1 MSRLTSFFLLA
12 ICLGAAH
19 ANEEIARRVQGN
31 WLITTP
37 ENLRTWVLEVKK
49 HKQDQP
55 GRVEF
60 YGYYGPTGERFPTAL
75 DVVYS
80 TDVPVPT
87 FTASIGGTR
96 IEAKQEAE
104 NLFSGSIITSRGSYP
119 VRLERLGEDEI
130 GKRRLNIPPLHKGA
144 KLEFIYLSTND
155 CPYCAQWE
163 SRSKGELLASPEGKA
178 VRFVEVKGDTLR
190 LPILEKHFPEEHKWV
205 SKQIGPSRGVPRFL
219 LAIDGKIMLNAFGTG
234 GYSDVFLPALRQVI
248 ARRDAGS

>member
-49 HKQDQP
+49 HKQDRP

-60 YGYYGPTGERFPTAL
+60 YGYYGPTGERFPAPL

-80 TDVPVPT
+80 TDVPVPAL
-87 FTASIGGTR
+87 TASIGGTR
-96 IEAKQEAE
+96 IEAKHEAE
-104 NLFSGSIITSRGSYP
+104 NLYSGSIITSRGSYP
-119 VRLERLGEDEI
+119 VRLERVGEDEL
-130 GKRRLNIPPLHKGA
+130 GKRRLNIPPLRKDA

-163 SRSKGELLASPEGKA
+163 LRSKGELLASPEGKA

-190 LPILEKHFPEEHKWV
+190 LPIQAKHFPEEHKWV
-205 SKQIGPSRGVPRFL
+205 FEQIGPSRGVPRFL